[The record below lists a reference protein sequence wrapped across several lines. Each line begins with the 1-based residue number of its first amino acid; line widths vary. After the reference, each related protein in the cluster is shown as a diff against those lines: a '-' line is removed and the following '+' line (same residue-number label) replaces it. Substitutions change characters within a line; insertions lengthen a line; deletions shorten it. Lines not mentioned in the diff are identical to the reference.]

1 VRWTCRFEK
10 DSLRSITSKK
20 RCSRSMYAELREAN
34 QSHHLRQVPDL
45 EVPVVATPLAGLRW
59 SEFARRGRIE
69 QLAIRRLSGEG
80 SPMYLTSRSLLLHE
94 ALIRVPTW
102 QWATYDLFA
111 QIRHI

>member
-1 VRWTCRFEK
+1 
-10 DSLRSITSKK
+10 
-20 RCSRSMYAELREAN
+20 MHAELREAN
-34 QSHHLRQVPDL
+34 QSHHLKQVPDL

-94 ALIRVPTW
+94 ALIRVPKW
-102 QWATYDLFA
+102 QSATYDCSRKYDTSSALTPISTRARVYLVDFA
-111 QIRHI
+111 GFI